1 MRETYRNNN
10 KGFSLVELIIV
21 ISIMAV
27 LLGVITPA
35 LIRYL
40 QKSRIIR
47 DERNLDI
54 VRESIET
61 VLSNEDFYEDLADS
75 SVVINEDGTIAINNT
90 KISSEEKTK
99 VTKELTDV
107 LNNNKIEMS
116 SFRYNSKKIIFKVI
130 DGVVS
135 EPEVEQYA
143 QLNNII

>member
-135 EPEVEQYA
+135 
-143 QLNNII
+143 

>member
-40 QKSRIIR
+40 QKLRIIR

-135 EPEVEQYA
+135 EPEVEQ
-143 QLNNII
+143 

>member
-75 SVVINEDGTIAINNT
+75 SVVIHEDGTIAINNT

-135 EPEVEQYA
+135 EPEVEQ
-143 QLNNII
+143 

>member
-135 EPEVEQYA
+135 EPEVEP
-143 QLNNII
+143 

>member
-35 LIRYL
+35 LIRYP

-135 EPEVEQYA
+135 EPEVEQ
-143 QLNNII
+143 

>member
-90 KISSEEKTK
+90 TISSEEKTK

-135 EPEVEQYA
+135 EPEVEQ
-143 QLNNII
+143 

>member
-61 VLSNEDFYEDLADS
+61 VLSNEDFYEDFYEDLADS

-135 EPEVEQYA
+135 EPEVEQ
-143 QLNNII
+143 

>member
-135 EPEVEQYA
+135 EPEVEK
-143 QLNNII
+143 

>member
-130 DGVVS
+130 DGGVS
-135 EPEVEQYA
+135 EPEVEQ
-143 QLNNII
+143 

>member
-75 SVVINEDGTIAINNT
+75 SVVINEDGTIAINNK

-135 EPEVEQYA
+135 EPEVEQ
-143 QLNNII
+143 

>member
-135 EPEVEQYA
+135 EPEEEQ
-143 QLNNII
+143 

>member
-54 VRESIET
+54 ERESIET

-135 EPEVEQYA
+135 EPEVEQ
-143 QLNNII
+143 

>member
-90 KISSEEKTK
+90 KI
-99 VTKELTDV
+99 
-107 LNNNKIEMS
+107 
-116 SFRYNSKKIIFKVI
+116 
-130 DGVVS
+130 
-135 EPEVEQYA
+135 
-143 QLNNII
+143 

>member
-35 LIRYL
+35 LFRYL
-40 QKSRIIR
+40 QKSGIIR

-135 EPEVEQYA
+135 EPEVEQ
-143 QLNNII
+143 

>member
-1 MRETYRNNN
+1 MKND
-10 KGFSLVELIIV
+10 SIIV

-135 EPEVEQYA
+135 EPEVEQ
-143 QLNNII
+143 

>member
-135 EPEVEQYA
+135 EPEVQ
-143 QLNNII
+143 Q

>member
-107 LNNNKIEMS
+107 LNNNNIEMS

-135 EPEVEQYA
+135 EPEVEQ
-143 QLNNII
+143 

>member
-107 LNNNKIEMS
+107 LNNNKIKMS

-135 EPEVEQYA
+135 EPEVEQ
-143 QLNNII
+143 

>member
-61 VLSNEDFYEDLADS
+61 VLSNEDFYEDLAYS

-135 EPEVEQYA
+135 EPEVEQ
-143 QLNNII
+143 

>member
-61 VLSNEDFYEDLADS
+61 VLSNEGFYEDLADS

-135 EPEVEQYA
+135 EPEVEQ
-143 QLNNII
+143 

>member
-116 SFRYNSKKIIFKVI
+116 SFRYNSKKIIFKVF

-135 EPEVEQYA
+135 EPEVEQ
-143 QLNNII
+143 

>member
-1 MRETYRNNN
+1 MIETYRNNN

-135 EPEVEQYA
+135 EPEVEQ
-143 QLNNII
+143 

>member
-99 VTKELTDV
+99 VTKEFTDV

-135 EPEVEQYA
+135 EPEVEQ
-143 QLNNII
+143 

>member
-75 SVVINEDGTIAINNT
+75 SVVINEDGTIAINNA

-135 EPEVEQYA
+135 EPEVEQ
-143 QLNNII
+143 

>member
-90 KISSEEKTK
+90 KISSEEK
-99 VTKELTDV
+99 L
-107 LNNNKIEMS
+107 
-116 SFRYNSKKIIFKVI
+116 R
-130 DGVVS
+130 
-135 EPEVEQYA
+135 
-143 QLNNII
+143 

>member
-1 MRETYRNNN
+1 MRETYRNSN

-135 EPEVEQYA
+135 EPEVEQ
-143 QLNNII
+143 

>member
-10 KGFSLVELIIV
+10 KGFSLVEL

-116 SFRYNSKKIIFKVI
+116 SFRYKSKKIIFKVI

-135 EPEVEQYA
+135 EPEVEK
-143 QLNNII
+143 

>member
-116 SFRYNSKKIIFKVI
+116 SFRYNFKKIIFKVI

-135 EPEVEQYA
+135 EPEVEQ
-143 QLNNII
+143 

>member
-61 VLSNEDFYEDLADS
+61 VLSNDDFYEDLADS

-135 EPEVEQYA
+135 EPEVEQ
-143 QLNNII
+143 

>member
-75 SVVINEDGTIAINNT
+75 SVVINEDGTIAIDETMCNGCGLC
-90 KISSEEKTK
+90 KQLCKF
-99 VTKELTDV
+99 DA
-107 LNNNKIEMS
+107 
-116 SFRYNSKKIIFKVI
+116 I
-130 DGVVS
+130 DCV
-135 EPEVEQYA
+135 A
-143 QLNNII
+143 R

>member
-99 VTKELTDV
+99 VTKELNDV

-135 EPEVEQYA
+135 EPEVEQ
-143 QLNNII
+143 

>member
-90 KISSEEKTK
+90 KISSEEKSK

-135 EPEVEQYA
+135 EPEVEQ
-143 QLNNII
+143 

>member
-1 MRETYRNNN
+1 MREKYRNTNG
-10 KGFSLVELIIV
+10 GFSLAELIIV

-47 DERNLDI
+47 DEKNLDI

-75 SVVINEDGTIAINNT
+75 SVVINEDGTIEINNK
-90 KISSEEKTK
+90 KISSEEKNK

-130 DGVVS
+130 DGVVH
-135 EPEVEQYA
+135 EPEVEQ
-143 QLNNII
+143 

>member
-116 SFRYNSKKIIFKVI
+116 SFSYNSKKIIFKVI

-135 EPEVEQYA
+135 EPEVEQ
-143 QLNNII
+143 

>member
-75 SVVINEDGTIAINNT
+75 SVVINEDGTIAINKT

-116 SFRYNSKKIIFKVI
+116 SFRYKSKKIIFKVI

-135 EPEVEQYA
+135 EPEVEK
-143 QLNNII
+143 

>member
-107 LNNNKIEMS
+107 LNNNKIEMY

-135 EPEVEQYA
+135 EPEVEQ
-143 QLNNII
+143 

>member
-61 VLSNEDFYEDLADS
+61 VLSNENFYEDLADS

-135 EPEVEQYA
+135 EPEVEQ
-143 QLNNII
+143 